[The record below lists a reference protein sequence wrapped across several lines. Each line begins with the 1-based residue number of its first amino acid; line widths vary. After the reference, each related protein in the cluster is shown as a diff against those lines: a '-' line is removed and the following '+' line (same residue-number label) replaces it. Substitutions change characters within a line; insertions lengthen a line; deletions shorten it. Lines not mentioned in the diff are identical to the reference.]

1 MIKIFY
7 KKIVYKSII
16 SVLKLKNNLY
26 IKGPLGLVSLN
37 IPNSVSI
44 KQSLNTLY
52 IFGNFELKDLI
63 KTVYTLIHQK
73 LKGVELGFFEILLIK
88 GIGWRV
94 NSEKSGELIFNLGFS
109 HTILYKVLKGVEF
122 FILDKQAIRLFGL
135 DLELVQQVAADLCLL
150 KIIDIYKGKGIYRQ
164 LSSLKLKSSSKSK
177 A

>member
-37 IPNSVSI
+37 IPNSISI

-63 KTVYTLIHQK
+63 KTIYTLIHRK

-88 GIGWRV
+88 GIG
-94 NSEKSGELIFNLGFS
+94 
-109 HTILYKVLKGVEF
+109 
-122 FILDKQAIRLFGL
+122 
-135 DLELVQQVAADLCLL
+135 
-150 KIIDIYKGKGIYRQ
+150 
-164 LSSLKLKSSSKSK
+164 
-177 A
+177 